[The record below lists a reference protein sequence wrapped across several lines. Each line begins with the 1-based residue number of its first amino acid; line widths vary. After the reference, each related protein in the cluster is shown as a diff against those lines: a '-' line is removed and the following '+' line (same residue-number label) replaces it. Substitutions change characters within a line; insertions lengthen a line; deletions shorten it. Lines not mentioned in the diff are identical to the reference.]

1 MRVYSNSQWDSWFE
15 SLAVNDYVVIDDF
28 LDVDLLQL
36 VKEEFGVLENKD
48 CFGQAAIGTK
58 NEQKVIQEI
67 RSDLIY
73 WIDKNDGTLQY
84 KLYDLFIELKNL
96 INKHC
101 FLSLSDF
108 EFHFAKYPKGS
119 FYKKHLDQFDN
130 RSNRMISVILYLN
143 KDWKDG
149 FGGELKIYPI
159 NEEPKTIEPLEN
171 RLVMFK
177 SDALPHEVLVSNFD
191 RRSITGWMLHKPAKI
206 NTVLFSTSS
215 K

>member
-1 MRVYSNSQWDSWFE
+1 MKTYSNSQWDSWFE
-15 SLAVNDYVVIDDF
+15 SLAVNDYVIIDNF
-28 LDVDLLQL
+28 LGADLLQL
-36 VKEEFGVLENKD
+36 VKDEFVILEQKG
-48 CFGQAAIGTK
+48 CFGQAAIGSK

-73 WIDKNDGTLQY
+73 WINKNDGILQS
-84 KLYDLFIELKNL
+84 KLHDLFLALKNL

-119 FYKKHLDQFDN
+119 FYKKHLDQFDS

-143 KDWKDG
+143 KDWKEG
-149 FGGELKIYPI
+149 YGGELKIYPT
-159 NEEPKTIEPLEN
+159 NEEPNTIAPLQN

-177 SDALPHEVLVSNFD
+177 SDALPHEVLVSNFE
-191 RRSITGWMLHKPAKI
+191 RKSITGWMLHQPAKLYTI
-206 NTVLFSTSS
+206 VG